1 MDDEQT
7 DFLGWDD
14 FFGDLPQLGLE
25 AGMQLAAERIDTWN
39 MILEPLEEIFEI
51 EKLGRYT
58 YTDVKQRSI
67 PMLGKPYMALRLRR
81 AD

>member
-1 MDDEQT
+1 MDDRQT

-14 FFGDLPQLGLE
+14 FSGDLPQLGLE
-25 AGMQLAAERIDTWN
+25 AGMRFTAERIDTWN
-39 MILEPLEEIFEI
+39 MTLEPLEEIFEI
-51 EKLGRYT
+51 EKLDRYT

-67 PMLGKPYMALRLRR
+67 PMPGTPYMALRLRQ

>member
-14 FFGDLPQLGLE
+14 FLGDLPQLGLE
-25 AGMQLAAERIDTWN
+25 AGMELTAARIDTWN
-39 MILEPLEEIFEI
+39 MTLEPLEEIFEI

-58 YTDVKQRSI
+58 YTDVEQRSV
-67 PMLGKPYMALRLRR
+67 PMPGKPYRALRLQR

>member
-1 MDDEQT
+1 LDDEQT

-58 YTDVKQRSI
+58 YTDVEQRSV
-67 PMLGKPYMALRLRR
+67 PMPGKPYMALRLRR